1 MEIKRLD
8 HHGLVA
14 GAIDE
19 LGLVKKI
26 DQAIPKT
33 KRHKVSVGE
42 AVKAMILI
50 GLGYTD
56 RPLYLVAETLKNMS
70 VEKLFKPETKPEDF
84 TDDVLGR
91 SLDKIY
97 EADPTGLFIKLVN
110 QMKPVITQ
118 GERQR
123 LHFDTT
129 TFSVFGEYDRALSP
143 RLQEEQAN
151 ENTGIITIE
160 HGYPKNKRFDLK
172 QFILSLCTN
181 QEGLPLLMESIS
193 GSQSDKKTIVETM
206 TKLRDNINLEKDP
219 LYIADSA
226 FYTRKNVKA
235 MGRDNKFLT
244 RAPGT
249 LKVIKALEQGEH
261 TFEQSPNPNY
271 RYCEK
276 DGEYAAI
283 PVKYIVVH
291 SKELQETKEKS
302 IERRLK
308 KEKGKAAKSFK
319 KVCQQTY
326 YCEADAIER
335 LKKWEKDNKLF
346 RVTDIVCMPQTIKKN
361 PKRGRPSKTEAT
373 RTVYHIEA
381 TLAYDPEAVKQYT
394 HNLGR
399 FVLVTND
406 TDMSAEEALTHY
418 KEQSR
423 VERGFRFLKDN
434 TFRIS
439 QVLLKK
445 TERIQALLMV
455 MVLTLFVYNYLEREL
470 RHRIKAKNETVENHI
485 KKRITNPT
493 MKMVIFQFNGI
504 HTIRVPADK
513 GTQVQVEAL
522 NQKQNHILYILGEF
536 YQRIYA

>member
-1 MEIKRLD
+1 
-8 HHGLVA
+8 
-14 GAIDE
+14 
-19 LGLVKKI
+19 
-26 DQAIPKT
+26 
-33 KRHKVSVGE
+33 
-42 AVKAMILI
+42 
-50 GLGYTD
+50 
-56 RPLYLVAETLKNMS
+56 MS
-70 VEKLFKPETKPEDF
+70 VEKLFNPETKPEDF

-110 QMKPVITQ
+110 QMKPAIT
-118 GERQR
+118 
-123 LHFDTT
+123 
-129 TFSVFGEYDRALSP
+129 P
-143 RLQEEQAN
+143 RFQEEPGS
-151 ENTGIITIE
+151 EDTGIITVE

-181 QEGLPLLMESIS
+181 QEVLPLLMESIS

-219 LYIADSA
+219 LYIADST

-308 KEKGKAAKSFK
+308 KEKEKEKAAKSFK

-326 YCEADAIER
+326 YCEADAIKQLR
-335 LKKWEKDNKLF
+335 KWEKDNKLF
-346 RVTDIVCMPQTIKKN
+346 RVTDIVCTPQTVKKI

-373 RTVYHIEA
+373 YTVYHIEA
-381 TLAYDPEAVKQYT
+381 TLA
-394 HNLGR
+394 
-399 FVLVTND
+399 
-406 TDMSAEEALTHY
+406 
-418 KEQSR
+418 
-423 VERGFRFLKDN
+423 
-434 TFRIS
+434 
-439 QVLLKK
+439 
-445 TERIQALLMV
+445 
-455 MVLTLFVYNYLEREL
+455 
-470 RHRIKAKNETVENHI
+470 
-485 KKRITNPT
+485 
-493 MKMVIFQFNGI
+493 
-504 HTIRVPADK
+504 
-513 GTQVQVEAL
+513 
-522 NQKQNHILYILGEF
+522 
-536 YQRIYA
+536 

>member
-19 LGLVKKI
+19 LGLVEKI

-33 KRHKVSVGE
+33 KRHNVSVGE

-56 RPLYLVAETLKNMS
+56 RPLYLVAETLKTMS
-70 VEKLFKPETKPEDF
+70 VEKLFTPETKPEDF

-97 EADPTGLFIKLVN
+97 EADPTGLFVKLVN
-110 QMKPVITQ
+110 QMKPAITR

-129 TFSVFGEYDRALSP
+129 TFSVYGDYDRALSP
-143 RLQEEQAN
+143 RLQEELAN

-206 TKLRDNINLEKDP
+206 TKLRDNISLEKDP

-226 FYTRKNVKA
+226 FYTKKNVEA

-249 LKVIKALEQGEH
+249 LKVIKTLEKGEH

-271 RYCEK
+271 QYCEK
-276 DGEYAAI
+276 DGKYATI

-308 KEKGKAAKSFK
+308 KEKEKAAKSFK

-326 YCEADAIER
+326 YCEADAIEQLR
-335 LKKWEKDNKLF
+335 KWEKDNKLF
-346 RVTDIVCMPQTIKKN
+346 RATDIVCTPQTVKKT
-361 PKRGRPSKTEAT
+361 PKRGRPSKTEDT

-381 TLAYDPEAVKQYT
+381 TLAYNPEAVKQYT

-406 TDMSAEEALTHY
+406 TDMSAEEALTQY

-455 MVLTLFVYNYLEREL
+455 MVLTLLIYNYLEREL
-470 RHRIKAKNETVENHI
+470 RHRIKAKNETVENHV

-504 HTIRVPADK
+504 HTIRVPVEK
-513 GTQVQVEAL
+513 RTEVQVEDL
-522 NQKQNHILYILGEF
+522 NQKQNHILSILGEV